1 MEGWRG
7 NFGNEIIKQWI
18 VHERDI
24 FLGNSGHILGYT
36 NLGYEKAITPKWAD
50 QNTVF
55 PEINVGLGH
64 VNPAIVASKMVM
76 AKETLCKDY
85 LSSPVMHKITKTIHT
100 VPLFPFWQNL

>member
-1 MEGWRG
+1 MTWRGRWLLTWMWRG

-24 FLGNSGHILGYT
+24 FLGNSGHILGYA

-55 PEINVGLGH
+55 P
-64 VNPAIVASKMVM
+64 SK
-76 AKETLCKDY
+76 KL
-85 LSSPVMHKITKTIHT
+85 KIYIRS
-100 VPLFPFWQNL
+100 